1 MGNMKFQLHGFRNRL
16 FIAFAISFGLYFS
29 VGVFQWRSYK
39 AEWSQVVQ
47 RHEQVLSALD
57 KLVLCERIRQG
68 LLPKSASDCSQLVF
82 AIQKDEPD
90 YDAAVSAV
98 FGGSRQTYEDI
109 INEYAVRDIQLA
121 NEKKQDIETL
131 LKSLANSHLID
142 FARYELANIERKT
155 KLDYE
160 AAFSATEGRAN
171 FSDPGTFSTYVW
183 VHYIKDILG
192 FWVILSA
199 IIFTILTLV
208 KQYIEEPSQGWKR
221 LSLVASIPIAAFSA
235 MYFYNDRIE
244 NTIGVLFIA
253 FPLSLLVF
261 LNGKLIHK
269 WVKEGFNFDKGNS
282 DISVIQPPI
291 KTKQAIYE
299 QPIQNRKTI
308 TSVQSTIIKP
318 PINQWTEA
326 SFWVRLWARGI
337 DISLIILIATLL
349 PELFPSGSIFSSEY
363 TNILIGVALWMI
375 LLCFVIIGYEY
386 LFLNWFGATP
396 GKMIFSLKVFD
407 YDNNLIK
414 GSNIYYR
421 TLGLLKSG
429 LGYMFWF
436 PWLQIML
443 AYTSRK
449 YLYTNG
455 TTKWDL
461 GLYHVKQKPITVYRW
476 FIGVFLAVVLLIFCI
491 GITQF
496 AKQMTKAEL
505 KEVVFREFKN

>member
-1 MGNMKFQLHGFRNRL
+1 
-16 FIAFAISFGLYFS
+16 
-29 VGVFQWRSYK
+29 
-39 AEWSQVVQ
+39 
-47 RHEQVLSALD
+47 
-57 KLVLCERIRQG
+57 
-68 LLPKSASDCSQLVF
+68 
-82 AIQKDEPD
+82 
-90 YDAAVSAV
+90 
-98 FGGSRQTYEDI
+98 
-109 INEYAVRDIQLA
+109 
-121 NEKKQDIETL
+121 
-131 LKSLANSHLID
+131 
-142 FARYELANIERKT
+142 
-155 KLDYE
+155 
-160 AAFSATEGRAN
+160 
-171 FSDPGTFSTYVW
+171 
-183 VHYIKDILG
+183 
-192 FWVILSA
+192 
-199 IIFTILTLV
+199 
-208 KQYIEEPSQGWKR
+208 
-221 LSLVASIPIAAFSA
+221 

-386 LFLNWFGATP
+386 FFLNWFGATP

>member
-386 LFLNWFGATP
+386 FFLNWFGATP

-461 GLYHVKQKPITVYRW
+461 GLYHVKQN
-476 FIGVFLAVVLLIFCI
+476 LLPYTDGLLECF
-491 GITQF
+491 
-496 AKQMTKAEL
+496 
-505 KEVVFREFKN
+505 